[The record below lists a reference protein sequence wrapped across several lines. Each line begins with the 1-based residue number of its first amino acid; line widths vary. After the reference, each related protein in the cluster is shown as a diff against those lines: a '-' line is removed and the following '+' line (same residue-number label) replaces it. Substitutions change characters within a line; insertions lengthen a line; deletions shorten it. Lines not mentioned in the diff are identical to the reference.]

1 MSTDIQV
8 GKIYRVASNRKGVF
22 TGVVTQACDTWAT
35 ILITNGKAKALME
48 YNEREQGETVTVR
61 RSFCAFT
68 PVEAV

>member
-8 GKIYRVASNRKGVF
+8 GKTYRVASNRKGVF

-68 PVEAV
+68 PEEAA